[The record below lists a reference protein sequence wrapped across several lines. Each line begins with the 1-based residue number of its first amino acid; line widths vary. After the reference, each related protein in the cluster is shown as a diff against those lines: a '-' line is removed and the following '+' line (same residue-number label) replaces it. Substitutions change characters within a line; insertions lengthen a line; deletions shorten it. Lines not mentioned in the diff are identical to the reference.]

1 MSNLE
6 LKIDTL
12 KEAYL
17 QKNLTKSIEIDKKP
31 KFLLDLLMSINPKT
45 DHSKDKFIYIGYCA
59 EYLPLFADSK
69 SFWLSPQKIMDL
81 EEYGSCSSR
90 NKEILEL
97 WIFLFGWNKEI
108 QVSHTP
114 GGSGWCSV
122 M

>member
-12 KEAYL
+12 KTAYL
-17 QKNLTKSIEIDKKP
+17 KKSLTKDIPIEQKAD
-31 KFLLDLLMSINPKT
+31 FLLNLLLSINPKT

-59 EYLPLFADSK
+59 EYLPRFENSK
-69 SFWLSPQKIMDL
+69 SFWLTPQKIMDL
-81 EEYGSCSSR
+81 EEYGSCSGR
-90 NKEILEL
+90 NREVLEL

>member
-31 KFLLDLLMSINPKT
+31 KFLLDLLLSINPNT
-45 DHSKDKFIYIGYCA
+45 DHSKEKFVYIGYRS
-59 EYLPLFADSK
+59 EYLPLFSDSE
-69 SFWLSPQKIMDL
+69 SFYLSPRKIMDL

-108 QVSHTP
+108 RVSNTI
-114 GGSGWCSV
+114 SGWCSL